1 MSVDRSLRSTFAAI
15 LLVAALFIAMNRVV
29 ASAPVADWFL
39 PLVLFILGAALV
51 PNWNFSRGAS
61 AADEEE
67 EALALPGADVH
78 TFRVSAQQVPRL
90 QTMTIR
96 PDPES
101 SEYTV
106 VTVSEDTP
114 TITGDV
120 LPFIETEIIANTTV
134 TSAPAATPAPPA
146 PVAEAPAAPPAP
158 IAEPAPTEAPAA
170 PTTATAPAPSTEGGM
185 DDLTKLNGIG
195 PKSAAALTAAG
206 IDTYQKLASASEEQI
221 RAAVAGVR
229 LVGDVTSWASQAA
242 YAARGDWA
250 GLDQLKAA
258 LRKPSSGD

>member
-1 MSVDRSLRSTFAAI
+1 
-15 LLVAALFIAMNRVV
+15 
-29 ASAPVADWFL
+29 
-39 PLVLFILGAALV
+39 
-51 PNWNFSRGAS
+51 
-61 AADEEE
+61 
-67 EALALPGADVH
+67 VH

-101 SEYTV
+101 AEYTV

-114 TITGDV
+114 ISTGDV
-120 LPFIETEIIANTTV
+120 LPFIETEIIPNTTV
-134 TSAPAATPAPPA
+134 TSAPAATSAPSAPLAEAPAAPLAPVAEPAPTEAPAAPAATPAPPA